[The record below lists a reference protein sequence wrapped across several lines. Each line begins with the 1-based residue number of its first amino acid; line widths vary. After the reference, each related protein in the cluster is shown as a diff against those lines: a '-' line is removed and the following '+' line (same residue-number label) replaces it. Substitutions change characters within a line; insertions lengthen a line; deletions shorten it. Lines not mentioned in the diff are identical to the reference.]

1 MSKNRKSWALF
12 ILTGLSLIIGF
23 GSEEAWIFGGLIG
36 LIPATN
42 WVIQDLRRKTFGS
55 DILAVFALIG
65 AISTNELFAAS
76 VVSFML
82 ASGRILESWAEGQA
96 ERQLKSLIERVPRKT
111 HLVKSNGQIDEISI
125 EVVKI
130 GDRILIRTG
139 EIVPTD
145 GQLLMAATLDES
157 ALTGE
162 PLPVNRGLS
171 DQINSGIVNAG
182 SPFEYLATGSSE
194 QSTYAAIIRLVKSA
208 HEKNSPSIRI
218 ANKWAIRFVPVALL
232 VAGASWL
239 ISGEVERAIAVL
251 VTATPCPLI
260 LAVPIAIVSG
270 LSRTAQNGVIIKGG
284 AILEL
289 LGRTEVVLL
298 DKTGTLT
305 HGGPAVNEIQCAD
318 GYSQNEILS
327 LAASVDQYS
336 AHVVAKALV
345 AAAQSKSL
353 DIYKIDD
360 VKEITGHKIQGKY
373 ASEVITVGQLV
384 QTAPNW
390 LTMDYPLIVAVS
402 KGGLLIGAIGLQ
414 DPLRSE
420 SKQLI
425 RDLKAVGVNYVALV
439 TGDREAAAH
448 LVANEVG
455 IENVY
460 AEVSAEGKLEITR
473 GLMQTSVGSVV
484 VVGDGINDAPALA
497 AADVGVAM
505 GARGATAASE
515 AADVVIVEDSIDRLT
530 LAIQIAKRSRKK
542 ALQAAGIG
550 MGLSLVMMIFGG
562 LGLISPG
569 EGAIAQEL
577 IDVMAILWA
586 LTALV
591 TEKSK
596 NQNG

>member
-1 MSKNRKSWALF
+1 MSKRRNSWALF
-12 ILTGLSLIIGF
+12 ILTGLSLIFGF
-23 GSEEAWIFGGLIG
+23 GIEEAWIIGGLIG

-111 HLVKSNGQIDEISI
+111 HLVKSNGQIEEILI
-125 EVVKI
+125 EDVKI

-182 SPFEYLATGSSE
+182 SPFEYLATSSSE

-232 VAGASWL
+232 MAGASWL

-305 HGGPAVNEIQCAD
+305 HGGPAVDEIQCAD

-373 ASEVITVGQLV
+373 AGDVITVGQLV

-402 KGGLLIGAIGLQ
+402 KGDQLIGAIGLQ

-425 RDLKAVGVNYVALV
+425 SDLKAAGVKYVALV

-460 AEVSAEGKLEITR
+460 AGVSAEGKLEITR

-497 AADVGVAM
+497 AANVGVAM

-550 MGLSLVMMIFGG
+550 MGLSFVMMIFGG

-569 EGAIAQEL
+569 EGAVAQEL
-577 IDVMAILWA
+577 IDVIAILWA

-591 TEKSK
+591 SEKS
-596 NQNG
+596 NN

>member
-1 MSKNRKSWALF
+1 MSKSRKSWALF

-23 GSEEAWIFGGLIG
+23 GSEAAWIIGGLIG
-36 LIPATN
+36 LIPATT

-111 HLVKSNGQIDEISI
+111 HLVKSNGQIEEILI
-125 EVVKI
+125 EDVKI

-182 SPFEYLATGSSE
+182 SPFEYLATSSSE

-232 VAGASWL
+232 VAGASWV

-373 ASEVITVGQLV
+373 AGDVITVGQLV

-402 KGGLLIGAIGLQ
+402 KGDQLIGAIGLQ

-425 RDLKAVGVNYVALV
+425 SDLKAAGVKYVALV

-460 AEVSAEGKLEITR
+460 AGVSAEGKLEITR

-497 AADVGVAM
+497 AANVGVAM

-550 MGLSLVMMIFGG
+550 MGLSFVMMIFGG

-577 IDVMAILWA
+577 IDVIAILWA
-586 LTALV
+586 LTALFS
-591 TEKSK
+591 EKSK
-596 NQNG
+596 N

>member
-1 MSKNRKSWALF
+1 MSKRRNSWALF

-23 GSEEAWIFGGLIG
+23 GFEEAWIIGGLIG
-36 LIPATN
+36 LIPAAN

-111 HLVKSNGQIDEISI
+111 HLVKSNGQIEEILI
-125 EVVKI
+125 EDVKI

-182 SPFEYLATGSSE
+182 SPFEYLATSSSE

-232 VAGASWL
+232 MAGASWL

-305 HGGPAVNEIQCAD
+305 HGGPAVDEIQCAN

-373 ASEVITVGQLV
+373 AGDVITVGQLV

-402 KGGLLIGAIGLQ
+402 KGDQLIGAIGLQ

-425 RDLKAVGVNYVALV
+425 SDLRAAGVKYVALV

-460 AEVSAEGKLEITR
+460 AGVSAEGKLEITR

-550 MGLSLVMMIFGG
+550 MGLSFVMMIFGG

-577 IDVMAILWA
+577 IDVIAIFWA
-586 LTALV
+586 LTALFS
-591 TEKSK
+591 EKSK
-596 NQNG
+596 N

>member
-1 MSKNRKSWALF
+1 MSKRRKSWALF

-23 GSEEAWIFGGLIG
+23 GSEAAWIIGGLIG

-111 HLVKSNGQIDEISI
+111 HLVKSNGQIEEILI
-125 EVVKI
+125 EDVNI

-145 GQLLMAATLDES
+145 GQLLTAATLDES

-182 SPFEYLATGSSE
+182 SPFEYLATSSSE

-232 VAGASWL
+232 MAGASWL

-305 HGGPAVNEIQCAD
+305 HGGPAVDEIQCAD

-373 ASEVITVGQLV
+373 AGDVITVGQLV

-402 KGGLLIGAIGLQ
+402 KGDQLIGAIGLQ

-425 RDLKAVGVNYVALV
+425 SDLKAAGVKYVALV

-460 AEVSAEGKLEITR
+460 AGVSAEGKLEITR
-473 GLMQTSVGSVV
+473 GLMQTSVGSVI

-550 MGLSLVMMIFGG
+550 MGLSFVMMIFGG

-577 IDVMAILWA
+577 IDVIAILWA
-586 LTALV
+586 LTALFS
-591 TEKSK
+591 EKS
-596 NQNG
+596 NN

>member
-1 MSKNRKSWALF
+1 M
-12 ILTGLSLIIGF
+12 
-23 GSEEAWIFGGLIG
+23 
-36 LIPATN
+36 
-42 WVIQDLRRKTFGS
+42 
-55 DILAVFALIG
+55 
-65 AISTNELFAAS
+65 
-76 VVSFML
+76 
-82 ASGRILESWAEGQA
+82 
-96 ERQLKSLIERVPRKT
+96 
-111 HLVKSNGQIDEISI
+111 
-125 EVVKI
+125 
-130 GDRILIRTG
+130 
-139 EIVPTD
+139 
-145 GQLLMAATLDES
+145 
-157 ALTGE
+157 
-162 PLPVNRGLS
+162 
-171 DQINSGIVNAG
+171 
-182 SPFEYLATGSSE
+182 
-194 QSTYAAIIRLVKSA
+194 
-208 HEKNSPSIRI
+208 
-218 ANKWAIRFVPVALL
+218 
-232 VAGASWL
+232 
-239 ISGEVERAIAVL
+239 
-251 VTATPCPLI
+251 
-260 LAVPIAIVSG
+260 PIAIVSG

-373 ASEVITVGQLV
+373 AGDVITVGQLV

-402 KGGLLIGAIGLQ
+402 KGDQLIGAIGLQ

-425 RDLKAVGVNYVALV
+425 SDLKAAGVKYVALV

-460 AEVSAEGKLEITR
+460 AGVSAEGKLEITR

-550 MGLSLVMMIFGG
+550 MGLSFVMMIFGG

-577 IDVMAILWA
+577 IDVIAILWA
-586 LTALV
+586 LTALFS
-591 TEKSK
+591 EKS
-596 NQNG
+596 NN

>member
-1 MSKNRKSWALF
+1 MSKSRKSWALF

-23 GSEEAWIFGGLIG
+23 GSEAAWIIGGLIG
-36 LIPATN
+36 LIPATT

-111 HLVKSNGQIDEISI
+111 HLVKSNGQIEEILI
-125 EVVKI
+125 EDVKI

-182 SPFEYLATGSSE
+182 SPFEYLATSSSE

-232 VAGASWL
+232 MAGASWL

-270 LSRTAQNGVIIKGG
+270 LSKTAQNGVIIKGG

-373 ASEVITVGQLV
+373 AGDLITVGQLV

-402 KGGLLIGAIGLQ
+402 KGDQLIGAIGLQ

-425 RDLKAVGVNYVALV
+425 SDLKAAGVKYVALV

-460 AEVSAEGKLEITR
+460 AGVSAEGKLEITR

-497 AADVGVAM
+497 TADVGVAM

-550 MGLSLVMMIFGG
+550 MGLSFVMMIFGG

-577 IDVMAILWA
+577 IDVIAILWA
-586 LTALV
+586 LTALFS
-591 TEKSK
+591 EKS
-596 NQNG
+596 NN

>member
-1 MSKNRKSWALF
+1 MSNSKKSWLLF
-12 ILTGLSLIIGF
+12 LLSGISLIIGF
-23 GSEEAWIFGGLIG
+23 GFEKVWIFGGLIG

-42 WVIQDLRRKTFGS
+42 WVIQDLRKRTFGS

-65 AISTNELFAAS
+65 AILTNELFAAS

-96 ERQLKSLIERVPRKT
+96 ERQLKSLIARVPRNT
-111 HLVKSNGQIDEISI
+111 HIVKADGQIDQISI
-125 EVVKI
+125 EDVKI
-130 GDRILIRTG
+130 GDRVLIKSG

-145 GQLLMAATLDES
+145 GQLLMSATLDES

-171 DQINSGIVNAG
+171 DQIDSGIVNAG
-182 SPFEYLATGSSE
+182 APFEYLATSSSE

-218 ANKWAIRFVPVALL
+218 ANKWAVRFVPLALIM
-232 VAGASWL
+232 AAAAWL
-239 ISGEVERAIAVL
+239 ISGEVDRAIAVL

-270 LSRTAQNGVIIKGG
+270 LSRTAKNGVIIKGG

-305 HGGPAVNEIQCAD
+305 HGGPAVDEIQCAD
-318 GYSQNEILS
+318 GYTQSEILS

-336 AHVVAKALV
+336 THVVAKALV
-345 AAAQSKSL
+345 AAAHTKGAN
-353 DIYKIDD
+353 IYKVDE
-360 VKEITGHKIQGKY
+360 VNEIAGHNIQGKY
-373 ASEVITVGQLV
+373 KQDVITVGQLI
-384 QTAPNW
+384 QPAPNW
-390 LTMDYPLIVAVS
+390 LTMDHPLIVAVT
-402 KGGLLIGAIGLQ
+402 KGDHLIGAIGLQ
-414 DPLRSE
+414 DPLRPE
-420 SKQLI
+420 SKKLI
-425 RDLKAVGVNYVALV
+425 SDLKSVGVKYVALV
-439 TGDREAAAH
+439 TGDREETAH
-448 LVANEVG
+448 QVASEVG

-460 AEVSAEGKLEITR
+460 AGVSAEGKLEITR
-473 GLMQTSVGSVV
+473 GLMQTSDGSVV

-505 GARGATAASE
+505 GARGASAASE

-530 LAIQIAKRSRKK
+530 LAIQIAKTSRNK

-550 MGLSLVMMIFGG
+550 MGLSLIMMLFGG
-562 LGLISPG
+562 AGFITPG
-569 EGAIAQEL
+569 EGAIAQEIIDL
-577 IDVMAILWA
+577 IAILWA
-586 LTALV
+586 LTALLG
-591 TEKSK
+591 ERKS
-596 NQNG
+596 NNR

>member
-1 MSKNRKSWALF
+1 MSNSKKSWLLF
-12 ILTGLSLIIGF
+12 SLSGISLIIGF
-23 GSEEAWIFGGLIG
+23 EFEKVWIFGGLIG

-42 WVIQDLRRKTFGS
+42 WVIQDLRKRTFGS

-65 AISTNELFAAS
+65 AILTNELFAAS

-96 ERQLKSLIERVPRKT
+96 ERQLKSLIARVPRNT
-111 HLVKSNGQIDEISI
+111 HIVKADGQIDQISI
-125 EVVKI
+125 EDVKI
-130 GDRILIRTG
+130 GDRVLIRSG

-145 GQLLMAATLDES
+145 GQLLMNATLDES

-171 DQINSGIVNAG
+171 NQIDSGIVNAG
-182 SPFEYLATGSSE
+182 APFEYLATSSSE

-218 ANKWAIRFVPVALL
+218 ANKWAIRFVPLALIM
-232 VAGASWL
+232 AAAAWL
-239 ISGEVERAIAVL
+239 ISGEVDRAIAVL

-270 LSRTAQNGVIIKGG
+270 LSRTAKNGVIIKGG

-305 HGGPAVNEIQCAD
+305 HGGPAVDEIQCAD
-318 GYSQNEILS
+318 GYTQSEILS

-336 AHVVAKALV
+336 THVVAKALV
-345 AAAQSKSL
+345 AAAHTKGVN
-353 DIYKIDD
+353 IYKVDE
-360 VKEITGHKIQGKY
+360 VKEIAGHNIQGKY
-373 ASEVITVGQLV
+373 KQGVITVGQLI
-384 QTAPNW
+384 QPAPNW
-390 LTMDYPLIVAVS
+390 LTMNHPLIVAVT
-402 KGGLLIGAIGLQ
+402 KGDLLIGAIGLQ
-414 DPLRSE
+414 DPLRPE

-425 RDLKAVGVNYVALV
+425 SDLKSVGVKYVALV
-439 TGDREAAAH
+439 TGDREETAH
-448 LVANEVG
+448 QVASEVG

-460 AEVSAEGKLEITR
+460 AGVSAEGKLEITR
-473 GLMQTSVGSVV
+473 GLMQTSNGSVV

-530 LAIQIAKRSRKK
+530 LAIQIAKTSRNK
-542 ALQAAGIG
+542 ASQAAGIG
-550 MGLSLVMMIFGG
+550 MGLSLIMMLFGG
-562 LGLISPG
+562 AGFITPG
-569 EGAIAQEL
+569 EGAIAQEI
-577 IDVMAILWA
+577 IDVIAILWA
-586 LTALV
+586 LTALLG
-591 TEKSK
+591 ERKS
-596 NQNG
+596 NNR

>member
-1 MSKNRKSWALF
+1 MSKRRKSWALF
-12 ILTGLSLIIGF
+12 ILTGFSLIIGF
-23 GSEEAWIFGGLIG
+23 GIEAAWIIGGLIG

-111 HLVKSNGQIDEISI
+111 YLVKSNGQIEEILI
-125 EVVKI
+125 EDVNI

-182 SPFEYLATGSSE
+182 SPFEYLATSSSE

-208 HEKNSPSIRI
+208 HEKNSPSIRV

-232 VAGASWL
+232 MAGASWL

-270 LSRTAQNGVIIKGG
+270 LSKTAQNGVIIKGG

-305 HGGPAVNEIQCAD
+305 HGGPAVDEIQCAN

-373 ASEVITVGQLV
+373 AGDVIAVGQLV

-402 KGGLLIGAIGLQ
+402 KGDQLIGAIGLQ

-425 RDLKAVGVNYVALV
+425 SDLRAAGVKYVALV

-460 AEVSAEGKLEITR
+460 AGVSAEGKLEITR

-550 MGLSLVMMIFGG
+550 MGLSFVMMIFGG

-577 IDVMAILWA
+577 IDVIAILWA

-591 TEKSK
+591 SEKSK
-596 NQNG
+596 N

>member
-1 MSKNRKSWALF
+1 MSKSRKSWALF

-23 GSEEAWIFGGLIG
+23 GSEAAWIIGGLIG
-36 LIPATN
+36 LIPATT

-111 HLVKSNGQIDEISI
+111 HLVKSNGQIEEILI
-125 EVVKI
+125 EDVKI

-182 SPFEYLATGSSE
+182 SPFEYLATSSSE

-232 VAGASWL
+232 VAGASWV

-373 ASEVITVGQLV
+373 AGDVITVGQLV

-402 KGGLLIGAIGLQ
+402 KGDQLIGAIGLQ

-425 RDLKAVGVNYVALV
+425 SDLKAAGVKYVALV

-460 AEVSAEGKLEITR
+460 AGVSAEGKLEITR

-550 MGLSLVMMIFGG
+550 MGLSFVMMIFGG

-577 IDVMAILWA
+577 IDVIAILWA
-586 LTALV
+586 LTALFS
-591 TEKSK
+591 EKSK
-596 NQNG
+596 N